1 MTDKIRELADK
12 AKESVPKGI
21 LSVEQWIDQYNV
33 LFANLIVQECIDCCG
48 SQADKKNIRYRFD
61 LPIESDILY
70 PAPEKDGSI
79 NSQYQRKYNL
89 PKEVKQHGS

>member
-1 MTDKIRELADK
+1 MTDKIRHLAEQ

-21 LSVEQWIDQYNV
+21 LSVEQWIDQYNI
-33 LFANLIVQECIDCCG
+33 LLGNLIVQECIDCCG
-48 SQADKKNIRYRFD
+48 SQADKKNIRKNFG

-79 NSQYQRKYNL
+79 NSQYERKYNL
-89 PKEVKQHGS
+89 PKVIK